1 MISASLA
8 AMLFLTACGNTTDT
22 ETENTTAG
30 NDATPDTTTAEVRPD
45 LPERDFGGYK
55 FTFLNGNTAYT
66 YGSVVAEEQ
75 NGETMNDSIYLRN
88 SKVEDRYNI
97 TIKEIL
103 TDNAQK
109 DFTKSVTAGDNSFD
123 IGLLR
128 MEWAFPIVLENGAMN
143 WEDIPNLNL
152 SQPWWVQGSLSSMSL
167 MNNIY
172 FAVSSFD
179 VSHFE
184 SVRTFLFNKRM
195 LDEYGLESPYELVDS
210 GKWTLE
216 KFYQMAVS
224 VGTDLDSDGKWTKDD
239 QYGLIGYSNVLCNT
253 LMCGVGSILSIGKDN
268 NDIPYFDLD
277 QESYIDRLQTV
288 SKLFEKKDGFVYTE
302 NKQDIFRNGK
312 ALFLS
317 CLLNEAA
324 ALRDMEDD
332 FGILPAPKYNEAQEN
347 YINLGGSPFFMTVPI
362 TTPDKDRTGA
372 VMEALAYDSMGL
384 VDTAYYDIVLKGKA
398 SRDAES
404 EKMLDLIS
412 STLEY
417 YHPLANSYLNSPLAD
432 NYIWKGKTDFASY
445 FASVKDKIQSDI
457 DTAMKTYR
465 ENVG

>member
-1 MISASLA
+1 MISVSLA
-8 AMLFLTACGNTTDT
+8 AMLFLTSCGNTADT

-30 NDATPDTTTAEVRPD
+30 NDTTPDTTTEEVF
-45 LPERDFGGYK
+45 LPERDFDGYE

-75 NGETMNDSIYLRN
+75 DGETMNDAIYQRN

-97 TIKEIL
+97 KIKEVL
-103 TDNAQK
+103 TDDAQK

-143 WEDIPNLNL
+143 WADIPNLNL
-152 SQPWWVQGSLSSMSL
+152 DQPWWVQGSLSAMSL

-195 LDEYGLESPYELVDS
+195 VDEYNFESPYELVDS

-216 KFYQMAVS
+216 KFHEMAVS
-224 VGTDLDSDGKWTKDD
+224 AGSDLNIDGKWTIDD
-239 QYGLIGYSNVLCNT
+239 QYGLIGYSKVLCNT
-253 LMCGVGSILSIGKDN
+253 LACGVGAILSIGKDE
-268 NDIPYFDLD
+268 NDTPYFDLD
-277 QESYIDRLQTV
+277 QEYYIDRLQAV
-288 SKLFEKKDGFVYTE
+288 SKLFETKDGFVYKE
-302 NKQDIFRNGK
+302 QKAEIFKNGR

-317 CLLNEAA
+317 CLMNEVA

-332 FGILPAPKYNEAQEN
+332 FGIIPAPKYNEAQEN

-362 TTPDKDRTGA
+362 TTPDADRTGA

-384 VDTAYYDIVLKGKA
+384 VDTAYYNVVLKGKS
-398 SRDAES
+398 SRDTES

-432 NYIWKGKTDFASY
+432 NYLWTGKTDFSSY
-445 FASVKDKIQSDI
+445 FASKKDKIQSDI
-457 DTAMKTYR
+457 DTAMETYR